1 MLQGAFL
8 ALMGPRAVLGL
19 LFPLAYMLFLVPMGD
34 ELVPLLQTITAKI
47 TIALTHWSGIP
58 ADIDGVFIDTP
69 VGLFEVAEAC
79 SGVKFLIAMIAFG
92 LLVGNVCFV
101 GWKRRA
107 AFMAVCVAVPVVANG
122 VRAWGTIFA
131 AQYVG
136 VEAAAGFDHIVYG
149 WIFFAIVIALVLAL
163 AWRFFDRPL
172 DDPGVDA
179 GAINASPLLDRLA
192 GLRIGTAPALIV
204 LAALALAITLVDLDS
219 RLDAELWVAWPRLF
233 GAGAAGSRGMLEAIA
248 TSMITVAGVVFS
260 ITIAALAQ
268 ASSQYSSRL
277 LRNFMSD
284 RTNQTVLGVFV
295 GIFIYCLV
303 VLRTI
308 RGGDEGAFVP
318 SLAVLGGIGLSFV
331 GIGFLI
337 YFIHHI
343 ASSLQASHI
352 IASVT
357 GETVRAIDHLFPQP
371 LGEEKPPA
379 DAPPGPEL
387 PAADYTQ
394 PVPAQRTGY
403 IQAVDTAALLAF
415 ARERRV
421 VVRMESGIGEFV
433 VEGTALVTLAT
444 LASSAEDAAGAPLD
458 ETGVQ
463 ELNRAYTVDRQRTI
477 DQDAGFGI
485 RQIVDVANKALSPG
499 INDTTTAVIC
509 IDYLTAIL
517 VRLAQRHIESP
528 YRFEGAA
535 LRVIA
540 RGATFADLLAGAF
553 DEIRRNGEGNVTVLA
568 RLGQALATLAGVAE
582 EPERRR
588 ALLQQAEALQEVVRR
603 SVRAPL
609 EREQLD
615 RQCLQLLV
623 ALQPTKHTGRSHVF

>member
-1 MLQGAFL
+1 MNRMRRLWRYL
-8 ALMGPRAVLGL
+8 WTSL
-19 LFPLAYMLFLVPMGD
+19 
-34 ELVPLLQTITAKI
+34 
-47 TIALTHWSGIP
+47 W
-58 ADIDGVFIDTP
+58 
-69 VGLFEVAEAC
+69 
-79 SGVKFLIAMIAFG
+79 
-92 LLVGNVCFV
+92 FV
-101 GWKRRA
+101 
-107 AFMAVCVAVPVVANG
+107 
-122 VRAWGTIFA
+122 
-131 AQYVG
+131 
-136 VEAAAGFDHIVYG
+136 
-149 WIFFAIVIALVLAL
+149 
-163 AWRFFDRPL
+163 
-172 DDPGVDA
+172 
-179 GAINASPLLDRLA
+179 
-192 GLRIGTAPALIV
+192 PALIV
-204 LAALALAITLVDLDS
+204 LAALVLAITLVDLDS
-219 RLDAELWVAWPRLF
+219 RLDAELWAAWPRLF

-343 ASSLQASHI
+343 ASSLQASRI
-352 IASVT
+352 VANVT
-357 GETVRAIDHLFPQP
+357 DETMRAIEHLFPQP
-371 LGEEKPPA
+371 LGEEKTPA
-379 DAPPGPEL
+379 DEPPKPEPAIAGP
-387 PAADYTQ
+387 AQ
-394 PVPAQRTGY
+394 PIPAQRTGY
-403 IQAVDTAALLAF
+403 IQAVDTEGLLAF

-421 VVRMESGIGEFV
+421 VVRMECGIGEFV
-433 VEGTALVTLAT
+433 VAGTALAT
-444 LASSAEDAAGAPLD
+444 LASSAENPAARAPLD
-458 ETGVQ
+458 EAGIQ
-463 ELNRAYTVDRQRTI
+463 AFNRAYTVDRQRTI

-509 IDYLTAIL
+509 IDYLMAIL
-517 VRLAQRHIESP
+517 VRLAQRHIASP
-528 YRFEGAA
+528 YRFEGAE

-540 RGATFADLLAGAF
+540 RGPAFAELLAGAF

-568 RLGQALATLAGVAE
+568 RLRQALATLAAVTE
-582 EPERRR
+582 EPRRR
-588 ALLQQAEALQEVVRR
+588 QALLQQAEALQEVVRR
-603 SVRAPL
+603 SVRAPA

-623 ALQPTKHTGRSHVF
+623 ALQPTNRTGRSHVF